1 MSILSYNGSAIIGM
15 IGDNCAAIA
24 SDLRFGVNFQ
34 TISTDFSKVHQ
45 LGPRIFVGFAG
56 LVTDN
61 QTVFQRLQ
69 FRKNVYELRENK
81 PIRPQTITTMLANL
95 LYERRFGPYFV
106 EPIVSGFDH
115 VTGKPYVAT
124 MDLIGC
130 VSEGEDFAV
139 SGTCTEQMYGMC
151 ETLWEEKMKPDQLF
165 ECISQCIMN
174 AVDRDC
180 LSGWGARVYLIE
192 PDKVTISDLKMRM
205 D

>member
-15 IGDNCAAIA
+15 IGENCAAIA

-106 EPIVSGFDH
+106 EPIVAGFDH

-151 ETLWEEKMKPDQLF
+151 ETLWEEKM
-165 ECISQCIMN
+165 
-174 AVDRDC
+174 V
-180 LSGWGARVYLIE
+180 RV
-192 PDKVTISDLKMRM
+192 PF
-205 D
+205 

>member
-81 PIRPQTITTMLANL
+81 SIRPQTITTMLANL

-106 EPIVSGFDH
+106 EPIVTGFDH